1 MLGFSDQVTV
11 RYVGVYL
18 ATGAYVSNW
27 AALNSYQ
34 ANNITGQE
42 FSHLTSLNTQLTI
55 SQPMEASGYSSRSNS
70 MQRTGWCC
78 WQLHCPTK
86 GSSSLYHGGLDLH
99 RVGIENRHWGHG
111 WRLKLTYPDDRIRG
125 RFFHILLLCQLPAK
139 NWQEAHW
146 GNGKSSL
153 P

>member
-34 ANNITGQE
+34 ANNITGYE
-42 FSHLTSLNTQLTI
+42 FFHLTSLNIQLTI
-55 SQPMEASGYSSRSNS
+55 LQPMEASGYSSSRNS

-78 WQLHCPTK
+78 WQLHCPPNR
-86 GSSSLYHGGLDLH
+86 SSSLYHGGLDLH
-99 RVGIENRHWGHG
+99 KV
-111 WRLKLTYPDDRIRG
+111 
-125 RFFHILLLCQLPAK
+125 
-139 NWQEAHW
+139 
-146 GNGKSSL
+146 
-153 P
+153 

>member
-1 MLGFSDQVTV
+1 MMYVSEEWIMIKLRVSAPRARNFIQLYVSYSRLRDVGFSDQVTV

-42 FSHLTSLNTQLTI
+42 VSHLTSLNTQLTI

-99 RVGIENRHWGHG
+99 RVGIENRH
-111 WRLKLTYPDDRIRG
+111 
-125 RFFHILLLCQLPAK
+125 
-139 NWQEAHW
+139 
-146 GNGKSSL
+146 
-153 P
+153 